1 MQRRNA
7 WERQTLA
14 KGGGM
19 TKAEISLACGCD
31 AEKGVL
37 GDRDAE
43 RKRKSEWLKFEFDPW
58 KTSKQR
64 RVN

>member
-1 MQRRNA
+1 
-7 WERQTLA
+7 
-14 KGGGM
+14 M

-43 RKRKSEWLKFEFDPW
+43 RRRKSGWLKFEFDPW